1 MDLTLHMLIPHEEGF
16 DFQSLCFV
24 NTASKGITGPLG
36 RARPPPQRP
45 PRPPWPEGLA
55 RGRAS
60 HQRGPARP
68 VGSGRKRR
76 TWGRRRD
83 MDTETGRD
91 EEMPALSDGE
101 EPWEEE
107 EEEEEEGAAVGQR
120 TRCLF
125 CDRWFS
131 SAEGVFSHCKTEHEF
146 NVSDVIQKHGL
157 NFYGYIKLINFIRL
171 KKPTGAYLSS
181 LSSPLPWK
189 GEEYLKPE
197 LEDDLLLQFDIEDLC
212 EPANVVPCNG
222 LNDTTVLLEQLK
234 HTEHR
239 ARAAEAALARAQED
253 LQKMK
258 QFAQDF
264 VMNTDVRSSSSSSAI
279 ADLQEDEDGVYF
291 SSYGHYGIHEEMLK
305 DKVRTE
311 SYRDFIYQ
319 NPHIFKDKV
328 VLDVGCGTGILS
340 MFAAK
345 AGAKKVIGVDQS
357 EIIYQAMDIIRLN
370 KLESIITLVKGRIEE
385 VDLPLEKV
393 DVIISEWMGYFLLF
407 ESMLDSVIYAKD
419 KYLAEGGSVYPDICT
434 ISLVAVGDMNK
445 HMDKLLFWE
454 DVYGF
459 DMSCMKKAVI
469 PEAVV
474 EVLDPNTLISSASV
488 IKHIDC
494 NTASSPDLEFSSD
507 FTLSITMSTKCTAV
521 AGYFDI
527 FFEKNCHNKV
537 SFSTGP
543 QCTKT
548 HWKQTV
554 FLLEKP
560 IPVEAG
566 EALRGKIAVRKNRKD
581 PRSLLIT
588 LSVKDMQQ
596 TYSLQ

>member
-1 MDLTLHMLIPHEEGF
+1 
-16 DFQSLCFV
+16 
-24 NTASKGITGPLG
+24 
-36 RARPPPQRP
+36 
-45 PRPPWPEGLA
+45 
-55 RGRAS
+55 
-60 HQRGPARP
+60 
-68 VGSGRKRR
+68 
-76 TWGRRRD
+76 
-83 MDTETGRD
+83 MDTDTERD

-101 EPWEEE
+101 EPW

-131 SAEGVFSHCKTEHEF
+131 SAEVVFSHCKTEHEF

-157 NFYGYIKLINFIRL
+157 DFYGYIKLINFIRL

-189 GEEYLKPE
+189 AEEYLKPE

-234 HTEHR
+234 HAEHR

-419 KYLAEGGSVYPDICT
+419 KYLTEGGSVYPDICT
-434 ISLVAVGDMNK
+434 ISLVAVGDMKK
-445 HMDKLLFWE
+445 HVDKLLFWE

>member
-1 MDLTLHMLIPHEEGF
+1 MGSRAEEAAGN
-16 DFQSLCFV
+16 SV
-24 NTASKGITGPLG
+24 PTGP
-36 RARPPPQRP
+36 
-45 PRPPWPEGLA
+45 E
-55 RGRAS
+55 
-60 HQRGPARP
+60 
-68 VGSGRKRR
+68 
-76 TWGRRRD
+76 RD
-83 MDTETGRD
+83 D
-91 EEMPALSDGE
+91 EMAELSDGE
-101 EPWEEE
+101 EAWEEE
-107 EEEEEEGAAVGQR
+107 EEEERRAGEGLRA
-120 TRCLF
+120 RCLF
-125 CDRWFS
+125 CDRWFCS
-131 SAEGVFSHCKTEHEF
+131 PEDVFCHCNAEHQF
-146 NVSDVIQKHGL
+146 NVRDVVRKHGL
-157 NFYGYIKLINFIRL
+157 DFYGYIKLINFVRL
-171 KKPTGAYLSS
+171 KKPMPAYLNS
-181 LSSPLPWK
+181 LSSPLPWD

-197 LEDDLLLQFDIEDLC
+197 LEDDLLLQFDTEDLC
-212 EPANVVPCNG
+212 EPTDILCSNG
-222 LNDTTVLLEQLK
+222 FNDTSVLLKQLK
-234 HTEHR
+234 HAEDR
-239 ARAAEAALARAQED
+239 ARLAEAAFARAQDD
-253 LQKMK
+253 LQKMR

-264 VMNTDVRSSSSSSAI
+264 VMNADVGSSSSSNTI
-279 ADLQEDEDGVYF
+279 ADLHEDEDGVYF

-370 KLESIITLVKGRIEE
+370 KLENTITLIKGRIEE

-445 HMDKLLFWE
+445 HTEKLLFWE

-474 EVLDPNTLISSASV
+474 EVLDPSTLISETSV
-488 IKHIDC
+488 IKAI
-494 NTASSPDLEFSSD
+494 
-507 FTLSITMSTKCTAV
+507 

-527 FFEKNCHNKV
+527 FFEKDCHNKV
-537 SFSTGP
+537 LFSTGP
-543 QCTKT
+543 LCTKT

-554 FLLEKP
+554 FLLEEP

-566 EALRGKIAVRKNRKD
+566 EALRGKITVRKNRKD
-581 PRSLLIT
+581 PRSLVIT
-588 LSVKDMQQ
+588 LLVKDVKQ

>member
-1 MDLTLHMLIPHEEGF
+1 MWPRESSSSCSSSS
-16 DFQSLCFV
+16 SLRG
-24 NTASKGITGPLG
+24 SS
-36 RARPPPQRP
+36 
-45 PRPPWPEGLA
+45 GL
-55 RGRAS
+55 
-60 HQRGPARP
+60 PA
-68 VGSGRKRR
+68 
-76 TWGRRRD
+76 
-83 MDTETGRD
+83 E
-91 EEMPALSDGE
+91 EEMPELSDE
-101 EPWEEE
+101 EGAW
-107 EEEEEEGAAVGQR
+107 EEEEEGAAEEPR
-120 TRCLF
+120 ASCLF
-125 CDRWFS
+125 CDRFFS
-131 SAEGVFSHCKTEHEF
+131 SAEDVFSHCKAEHRF
-146 NVSDVIQKHGL
+146 NVCEVVKKHGL
-157 NFYGYIKLINFIRL
+157 DFYGYVKLINFARL
-171 KKPTGAYLSS
+171 KKPTGEYLSS
-181 LSSPLPWK
+181 LSSPLPWE

-212 EPANVVPCNG
+212 EPASVLLCNG
-222 LNDTTVLLEQLK
+222 LNESGMLLEQLK
-234 HTEHR
+234 HAEHR
-239 ARAAEAALARAQED
+239 ARLAEAALARAQDD

-264 VMNTDVRSSSSSSAI
+264 VLKADVGSSSSAGAI
-279 ADLQEDEDGVYF
+279 ADLREDEDGVYF

-345 AGAKKVIGVDQS
+345 AGARKVIGVDQS

-370 KLESIITLVKGRIEE
+370 KLENIITLVKGRIEE

-393 DVIISEWMGYFLLF
+393 DVIISEWMKLAVSVMFAGYFLLF

-419 KYLAEGGSVYPDICT
+419 KYLAEGGSVYPDRCS
-434 ISLVAVGDMNK
+434 ISLVAVGDMKK
-445 HMDKLLFWE
+445 HAEKLLFWE

-474 EVLDPNTLISSASV
+474 EVLDPSTLISTATV

-494 NTASSPDLEFSSD
+494 NTASTPDSEFSSD
-507 FTLSITMSTKCTAV
+507 FTLTVTTSTKCTAV

-527 FFEKNCHNKV
+527 FFEKNCHNRV
-537 SFSTGP
+537 LFSTGP

-566 EALRGKIAVRKNRKD
+566 EALRGKITVRRNRKD
-581 PRSLLIT
+581 PRSLFIT

>member
-1 MDLTLHMLIPHEEGF
+1 MAAREEHGGAGVL
-16 DFQSLCFV
+16 S
-24 NTASKGITGPLG
+24 
-36 RARPPPQRP
+36 
-45 PRPPWPEGLA
+45 
-55 RGRAS
+55 
-60 HQRGPARP
+60 
-68 VGSGRKRR
+68 
-76 TWGRRRD
+76 
-83 MDTETGRD
+83 D
-91 EEMPALSDGE
+91 EEMPELSDGE
-101 EPWEEE
+101 EAWEEE
-107 EEEEEEGAAVGQR
+107 EEDEVATTEDLR

-125 CDRWFS
+125 CNRLFS
-131 SAEGVFSHCKTEHEF
+131 SAEDVFSHCKTEHQF
-146 NVSDVIQKHGL
+146 NVCDVIKEHSL
-157 NFYGYIKLINFIRL
+157 DFYGYIKLINFVRL
-171 KKPTGAYLSS
+171 KKPTAAYLRS
-181 LSSPLPWK
+181 LSSPVPWE
-189 GEEYLKPE
+189 GEEFLKPE

-212 EPANVVPCNG
+212 EPANVLPSNG
-222 LNDTTVLLEQLK
+222 FDDTMVLLDRLK
-234 HTEHR
+234 RAEHR
-239 ARAAEAALARAQED
+239 ARLAEGALARAQDD

-264 VMNTDVRSSSSSSAI
+264 VMNTDVGSGSSSSAI
-279 ADLQEDEDGVYF
+279 ADLHEDEDGVYF

-370 KLESIITLVKGRIEE
+370 KLENTITLVKGRIEE
-385 VDLPLEKV
+385 VALPLEKV

-445 HMDKLLFWE
+445 HADKLLFWE

-474 EVLDPNTLISSASV
+474 EVLDPNTLISSATV

-494 NTASSPDLEFSSD
+494 NAASTPDLEFSSD
-507 FTLSITMSTKCTAV
+507 FILTITTSTKCTAV

-537 SFSTGP
+537 LFSTGP

-566 EALRGKIAVRKNRKD
+566 EDLKGKITVRKNRKD
-581 PRSLLIT
+581 PRSLFIT
-588 LSVKDMQQ
+588 LSVKDTQQ

>member
-1 MDLTLHMLIPHEEGF
+1 M
-16 DFQSLCFV
+16 
-24 NTASKGITGPLG
+24 ASRAAGAAPAGAGGP
-36 RARPPPQRP
+36 
-45 PRPPWPEGLA
+45 
-55 RGRAS
+55 
-60 HQRGPARP
+60 PA
-68 VGSGRKRR
+68 
-76 TWGRRRD
+76 
-83 MDTETGRD
+83 E
-91 EEMPALSDGE
+91 EEMPELSDGE
-101 EPWEEE
+101 EAWE
-107 EEEEEEGAAVGQR
+107 EEEEEEGAAEGLR

-125 CDRWFS
+125 CDRLFS
-131 SAEGVFSHCKTEHEF
+131 SAEGVFSHCKAEHQF
-146 NVSDVIQKHGL
+146 NVCDVIKKHGL
-157 NFYGYIKLINFIRL
+157 DFYGYIKLINFVRL
-171 KKPTGAYLSS
+171 KKPTGAYLSC
-181 LSSPLPWK
+181 LNSPLPWE

-212 EPANVVPCNG
+212 EPVNVLPSNG
-222 LNDTTVLLEQLK
+222 LSDTLVLLEQLK
-234 HTEHR
+234 RAEHR
-239 ARAAEAALARAQED
+239 ARLAEAALARAQDD

-264 VMNTDVRSSSSSSAI
+264 VMNADVGSSSSSSAI
-279 ADLQEDEDGVYF
+279 ADLHEDEDGVYF

-311 SYRDFIYQ
+311 SYRDFMYQ

-357 EIIYQAMDIIRLN
+357 EIVYQAMDIIR
-370 KLESIITLVKGRIEE
+370 
-385 VDLPLEKV
+385 
-393 DVIISEWMGYFLLF
+393 VISFSLSQCWIRS
-407 ESMLDSVIYAKD
+407 SMQRTS
-419 KYLAEGGSVYPDICT
+419 T
-434 ISLVAVGDMNK
+434 
-445 HMDKLLFWE
+445 WQR
-454 DVYGF
+454 
-459 DMSCMKKAVI
+459 
-469 PEAVV
+469 EAQ
-474 EVLDPNTLISSASV
+474 
-488 IKHIDC
+488 HIDC
-494 NTASSPDLEFSSD
+494 DTASTPDLEFSSD
-507 FTLSITMSTKCTAV
+507 FTLTITTSTKCTAV

-537 SFSTGP
+537 LFSTGP

-581 PRSLLIT
+581 PRSLFIT
-588 LSVKDMQQ
+588 LSVKDTQQ

>member
-1 MDLTLHMLIPHEEGF
+1 
-16 DFQSLCFV
+16 
-24 NTASKGITGPLG
+24 
-36 RARPPPQRP
+36 
-45 PRPPWPEGLA
+45 
-55 RGRAS
+55 
-60 HQRGPARP
+60 
-68 VGSGRKRR
+68 
-76 TWGRRRD
+76 
-83 MDTETGRD
+83 
-91 EEMPALSDGE
+91 
-101 EPWEEE
+101 
-107 EEEEEEGAAVGQR
+107 
-120 TRCLF
+120 LF
-125 CDRWFS
+125 IYRWFS
-131 SAEGVFSHCKTEHEF
+131 SPEDVFSHCKTEHQF
-146 NVSDVIQKHGL
+146 DVCDVIKKHGL
-157 NFYGYIKLINFIRL
+157 DFYGYVKLINFVRL
-171 KKPTGAYLSS
+171 KRPTAAYLSS
-181 LSSPLPWK
+181 LSCPLPWE

-212 EPANVVPCNG
+212 EPANVLPSNG
-222 LNDTTVLLEQLK
+222 LNDTMMLLEQLK
-234 HTEHR
+234 HAEHR
-239 ARAAEAALARAQED
+239 ARLAEAALARAQDD

-258 QFAQDF
+258 KRLAESILNNFKFKVRFKSYKMLIVLNCMSYNLFF
-264 VMNTDVRSSSSSSAI
+264 VS
-279 ADLQEDEDGVYF
+279 F
-291 SSYGHYGIHEEMLK
+291 SFYHFDIYLK

-357 EIIYQAMDIIRLN
+357 EIVYQAMDIVRLN
-370 KLESIITLVKGRIEE
+370 KLENIITLVKGRIED
-385 VDLPLEKV
+385 VDLPSEKV

-407 ESMLDSVIYAKD
+407 ESMLDSVIYAKN

-445 HMDKLLFWE
+445 HADKLLFWE

-474 EVLDPNTLISSASV
+474 EVLDPNTLISTASV
-488 IKHIDC
+488 IKRIDC
-494 NTASSPDLEFSSD
+494 NTASTPGLEFSSD
-507 FTLSITMSTKCTAV
+507 FTLTITTSTKCTAV

-537 SFSTGP
+537 LFSTGP

-566 EALRGKIAVRKNRKD
+566 DALRGKITVRKNRRD
-581 PRSLLIT
+581 PRSLFIT
-588 LSVKDMQQ
+588 LSVKDTQQ

>member
-1 MDLTLHMLIPHEEGF
+1 
-16 DFQSLCFV
+16 
-24 NTASKGITGPLG
+24 
-36 RARPPPQRP
+36 
-45 PRPPWPEGLA
+45 
-55 RGRAS
+55 
-60 HQRGPARP
+60 
-68 VGSGRKRR
+68 
-76 TWGRRRD
+76 

-107 EEEEEEGAAVGQR
+107 EEEEEEEEGAAVGQR

-125 CDRWFS
+125 CDRWFN
-131 SAEGVFSHCKTEHEF
+131 SAEVVFSHCKTEHEF

-393 DVIISEWMGYFLLF
+393 DVIVSEWMGYFLLF

-459 DMSCMKKAVI
+459 NMSCMKKAVI

-566 EALRGKIAVRKNRKD
+566 EALRGKIVVRKNRKD

>member
-1 MDLTLHMLIPHEEGF
+1 
-16 DFQSLCFV
+16 
-24 NTASKGITGPLG
+24 
-36 RARPPPQRP
+36 
-45 PRPPWPEGLA
+45 
-55 RGRAS
+55 
-60 HQRGPARP
+60 
-68 VGSGRKRR
+68 
-76 TWGRRRD
+76 
-83 MDTETGRD
+83 
-91 EEMPALSDGE
+91 
-101 EPWEEE
+101 
-107 EEEEEEGAAVGQR
+107 QR

-125 CDRWFS
+125 CDEWFS
-131 SAEGVFSHCKTEHEF
+131 SAEVVFSHCKAEHQF
-146 NVSDVIQKHGL
+146 NISDLIQKHGL
-157 NFYGYIKLINFIRL
+157 DFYGYIKLINFVRL

-181 LSSPLPWK
+181 LSSPLPWE

-212 EPANVVPCNG
+212 EPANVLPHNG
-222 LNDTTVLLEQLK
+222 LNDTVVLLEQLK
-234 HTEHR
+234 HAEHR
-239 ARAAEAALARAQED
+239 ARVAEAALARAQDD

-258 QFAQDF
+258 QFARDF
-264 VMNTDVRSSSSSSAI
+264 VMSTDVRSSSSSSAI

-357 EIIYQAMDIIRLN
+357 EILYQAMDIVRLN
-370 KLESIITLVKGRIEE
+370 KLEDVITLVKGRIEE

-419 KYLAEGGSVYPDICT
+419 KYLAEGGAVYPDICT

-445 HMDKLLFWE
+445 HVDKLLFWE

-474 EVLDPNTLISSASV
+474 EVLDPNTLISTASV

-494 NTASSPDLEFSSD
+494 NTASTPDLEFSSD

-548 HWKQTV
+548 HWKQTI

-566 EALRGKIAVRKNRKD
+566 EALRGKITVRKNRKD
-581 PRSLLIT
+581 PRSLFVT
-588 LSVKDMQQ
+588 LLVKDTQQ

>member
-1 MDLTLHMLIPHEEGF
+1 MGSRVEEAAGN
-16 DFQSLCFV
+16 SV
-24 NTASKGITGPLG
+24 PTGP
-36 RARPPPQRP
+36 
-45 PRPPWPEGLA
+45 E
-55 RGRAS
+55 
-60 HQRGPARP
+60 
-68 VGSGRKRR
+68 
-76 TWGRRRD
+76 RD
-83 MDTETGRD
+83 D
-91 EEMPALSDGE
+91 EMAELSDGE
-101 EPWEEE
+101 EAWEEE
-107 EEEEEEGAAVGQR
+107 EEEEEERRAGEGLRA
-120 TRCLF
+120 RCLF
-125 CDRWFS
+125 CDRWFCS
-131 SAEGVFSHCKTEHEF
+131 PEDVFCHCNAEHQF
-146 NVSDVIQKHGL
+146 NVRDVVRKHGL
-157 NFYGYIKLINFIRL
+157 DFYGYIKLINFVRL
-171 KKPTGAYLSS
+171 KKPMPAYLNS
-181 LSSPLPWK
+181 LSSPLPWD

-197 LEDDLLLQFDIEDLC
+197 LEDDLLLQFDTEDLC
-212 EPANVVPCNG
+212 EPTDILCSNG
-222 LNDTTVLLEQLK
+222 LNDTSVLLKQLK
-234 HTEHR
+234 HAEDR
-239 ARAAEAALARAQED
+239 ARLAEAAFARAQDD
-253 LQKMK
+253 LQKMR

-264 VMNTDVRSSSSSSAI
+264 VMNADVGSSSSSNTI
-279 ADLQEDEDGVYF
+279 ADLREDEDGVYF

-370 KLESIITLVKGRIEE
+370 KLENIITLIKGRIEE

-445 HMDKLLFWE
+445 HTEKLRFWE

-474 EVLDPNTLISSASV
+474 EVLDPSTLISETSI
-488 IKHIDC
+488 IKRIDC
-494 NTASSPDLEFSSD
+494 NTASIPDLEFSSE
-507 FTLSITMSTKCTAV
+507 FTLRVRTSTKCTAI

-527 FFEKNCHNKV
+527 FFEKGCHNKV
-537 SFSTGP
+537 LFSTGP
-543 QCTKT
+543 LCTKT

-554 FLLEKP
+554 FLLEEP

-566 EALRGKIAVRKNRKD
+566 EVLRGKITVRKNRKD
-581 PRSLLIT
+581 PRSLVIT
-588 LSVKDMQQ
+588 LLVKDVKQ

>member
-1 MDLTLHMLIPHEEGF
+1 MGSRAEG
-16 DFQSLCFV
+16 
-24 NTASKGITGPLG
+24 G
-36 RARPPPQRP
+36 
-45 PRPPWPEGLA
+45 
-55 RGRAS
+55 
-60 HQRGPARP
+60 
-68 VGSGRKRR
+68 
-76 TWGRRRD
+76 
-83 MDTETGRD
+83 D
-91 EEMPALSDGE
+91 ER
-101 EPWEEE
+101 EEE
-107 EEEEEEGAAVGQR
+107 EEEEVEEEEEEGAEGPPAQ
-120 TRCLF
+120 CLF
-125 CDRWFS
+125 CARVFGAAGEVFAHC
-131 SAEGVFSHCKTEHEF
+131 SAQHGFDLREAARR
-146 NVSDVIQKHGL
+146 HGL
-157 NFYGYIKLINFIRL
+157 DFYGYVKLINFIRR
-171 KKPTGAYLSS
+171 KKPAAEYLKSV
-181 LSSPLPWK
+181 SSPLPWE

-212 EPANVVPCNG
+212 EPADMCSNG
-222 LNDTTVLLEQLK
+222 LNDMTVLEQLK
-234 HTEHR
+234 CAEHR
-239 ARAAEAALARAQED
+239 ARLAEAALARAQED

-264 VMNTDVRSSSSSSAI
+264 VMNVDVRSSSSSNAI

-345 AGAKKVIGVDQS
+345 AGAKTVIGVDQS
-357 EIIYQAMDIIRLN
+357 EIIYQAMDIIRSN
-370 KLESIITLVKGRIEE
+370 KLENIITLVKGRIEE

-419 KYLAEGGSVYPDICT
+419 KYLAGGGSVYPDICT

-445 HMDKLLFWE
+445 HADKLLFWE

-474 EVLDPNTLISSASV
+474 EVLDPNTLISTATV
-488 IKHIDC
+488 IKRIDC
-494 NTASSPDLEFSSD
+494 NTASTSDLEFSSA
-507 FTLSITMSTKCTAV
+507 FTLTITTSTKCTAV

-527 FFEKNCHNKV
+527 FFEKDCHNKV
-537 SFSTGP
+537 LFSTGP
-543 QCTKT
+543 WCTKT

-566 EALRGKIAVRKNRKD
+566 EALRGTITVRKNRKD
-581 PRSLLIT
+581 PRSLFIT
-588 LSVKDMQQ
+588 LSVKDTKQ

>member
-1 MDLTLHMLIPHEEGF
+1 RL
-16 DFQSLCFV
+16 
-24 NTASKGITGPLG
+24 
-36 RARPPPQRP
+36 
-45 PRPPWPEGLA
+45 
-55 RGRAS
+55 
-60 HQRGPARP
+60 
-68 VGSGRKRR
+68 
-76 TWGRRRD
+76 
-83 MDTETGRD
+83 
-91 EEMPALSDGE
+91 
-101 EPWEEE
+101 
-107 EEEEEEGAAVGQR
+107 
-120 TRCLF
+120 
-125 CDRWFS
+125 FS
-131 SAEGVFSHCKTEHEF
+131 SAEGVFSHCKAEHQF
-146 NVSDVIQKHGL
+146 NVCDVIKKHGL
-157 NFYGYIKLINFIRL
+157 DFYGYIKLINFVRL
-171 KKPTGAYLSS
+171 KKPTGAYLSC
-181 LSSPLPWK
+181 LNSPLPWE

-212 EPANVVPCNG
+212 EPVNVLPSNG
-222 LNDTTVLLEQLK
+222 LSDTLVLLEQLK
-234 HTEHR
+234 RAEHR
-239 ARAAEAALARAQED
+239 ARLAEAALARAQDD
-253 LQKMK
+253 LQKMNG
-258 QFAQDF
+258 QDARLKAF
-264 VMNTDVRSSSSSSAI
+264 WLTAFSIDAERS
-279 ADLQEDEDGVYF
+279 DFYF
-291 SSYGHYGIHEEMLK
+291 FSFQTFLV

-311 SYRDFIYQ
+311 SYRDFMYQ

-357 EIIYQAMDIIRLN
+357 EIVYQAMDIIRLN
-370 KLESIITLVKGRIEE
+370 KLENIITLVKGRIEE
-385 VDLPLEKV
+385 VDLPVEKV

-445 HMDKLLFWE
+445 HVDKLLFWD

-474 EVLDPNTLISSASV
+474 EVLDPNTLISTASV

-494 NTASSPDLEFSSD
+494 DTASTPDLEFSSD
-507 FTLSITMSTKCTAV
+507 FTLTITTSTKCTAV

-537 SFSTGP
+537 LFSTGP

-581 PRSLLIT
+581 PRSLFIT
-588 LSVKDMQQ
+588 LSVKDTQQ

>member
-1 MDLTLHMLIPHEEGF
+1 
-16 DFQSLCFV
+16 Q
-24 NTASKGITGPLG
+24 
-36 RARPPPQRP
+36 Q
-45 PRPPWPEGLA
+45 
-55 RGRAS
+55 
-60 HQRGPARP
+60 
-68 VGSGRKRR
+68 
-76 TWGRRRD
+76 
-83 MDTETGRD
+83 
-91 EEMPALSDGE
+91 
-101 EPWEEE
+101 
-107 EEEEEEGAAVGQR
+107 

-125 CDRWFS
+125 CDGLFS
-131 SAEGVFSHCKTEHEF
+131 SAEAVFSHCKAEHQF
-146 NVSDVIQKHGL
+146 DVSDVIQKHGL
-157 NFYGYIKLINFIRL
+157 DFYGYIKLINFVRL

-181 LSSPLPWK
+181 LSSPLPWE

-197 LEDDLLLQFDIEDLC
+197 LEDDPLLQFDIEDLC
-212 EPANVVPCNG
+212 EPEKDLCEPVKAFPPNG
-222 LNDTTVLLEQLK
+222 LGDPLVLLEQLK
-234 HTEHR
+234 RAEHR

-264 VMNTDVRSSSSSSAI
+264 VMSTDVRSSRAV
-279 ADLQEDEDGVYF
+279 AELQEDEDGVYF
-291 SSYGHYGIHEEMLK
+291 SSYGHHGIHEEMLK
-305 DKVRTE
+305 DQVRTE

-319 NPHIFKDKV
+319 NPHLFRDKV

-370 KLESIITLVKGRIEE
+370 KLEKVVTLVKGRIEE

-393 DVIISEWMGYFLLF
+393 DIIISEWMGYFLLF

-419 KYLAEGGSVYPDICT
+419 KYLAEGGSVYPDLCT

-445 HMDKLLFWE
+445 HVDKLLFWE

-474 EVLDPNTLISSASV
+474 EVLDPNTLISTATV

-494 NTASSPDLEFSSD
+494 NSASTPDLEFSSD
-507 FTLSITMSTKCTAV
+507 FTLSVTVSTQCTAI
-521 AGYFDI
+521 AGYFDV
-527 FFEKNCHNKV
+527 FFEKNCHKKV
-537 SFSTGP
+537 LFSTGP

-548 HWKQTV
+548 HWKQTI

-566 EALRGKIAVRKNRKD
+566 
-581 PRSLLIT
+581 
-588 LSVKDMQQ
+588 
-596 TYSLQ
+596 

>member
-1 MDLTLHMLIPHEEGF
+1 RL
-16 DFQSLCFV
+16 
-24 NTASKGITGPLG
+24 
-36 RARPPPQRP
+36 
-45 PRPPWPEGLA
+45 
-55 RGRAS
+55 
-60 HQRGPARP
+60 
-68 VGSGRKRR
+68 
-76 TWGRRRD
+76 
-83 MDTETGRD
+83 
-91 EEMPALSDGE
+91 
-101 EPWEEE
+101 
-107 EEEEEEGAAVGQR
+107 
-120 TRCLF
+120 
-125 CDRWFS
+125 FS
-131 SAEGVFSHCKTEHEF
+131 SAEAVFSHCKTEHQF
-146 NVSDVIQKHGL
+146 DVSDVIQKHGL
-157 NFYGYIKLINFIRL
+157 DFYGYIKLINFVRL

-181 LSSPLPWK
+181 LSSPLPWE

-212 EPANVVPCNG
+212 EPVKVLPSNG
-222 LNDTTVLLEQLK
+222 LSDSMVLLEQLK
-234 HTEHR
+234 HAEQR
-239 ARAAEAALARAQED
+239 ARAAEAALARAQDD
-253 LQKMK
+253 LQKM
-258 QFAQDF
+258 
-264 VMNTDVRSSSSSSAI
+264 NCSAFLNFLLYLSRKSEPCLFF
-279 ADLQEDEDGVYF
+279 DCQ
-291 SSYGHYGIHEEMLK
+291 

-370 KLESIITLVKGRIEE
+370 KLEKIITLVKGRIEE
-385 VDLPLEKV
+385 
-393 DVIISEWMGYFLLF
+393 GYFLLF

-419 KYLAEGGSVYPDICT
+419 KYLAEGGSVYPDLCT

-445 HMDKLLFWE
+445 HVDKLLFWE

-474 EVLDPNTLISSASV
+474 EVLDPNTLISAASV
-488 IKHIDC
+488 IKHVDC
-494 NTASSPDLEFSSD
+494 NTASTPDLEFSSD
-507 FTLSITMSTKCTAV
+507 FTLSITMSTQCTAI
-521 AGYFDI
+521 AGYFDV

-537 SFSTGP
+537 LFSTGP

-548 HWKQTV
+548 HWKQTI

-566 EALRGKIAVRKNRKD
+566 
-581 PRSLLIT
+581 
-588 LSVKDMQQ
+588 
-596 TYSLQ
+596 